1 MLRYPD
7 FYGSS
12 FTEFLQTCHQHLL
25 PSFGNLQADG
35 EWPNHVAAHGTTI
48 LALKYQDGVMLA
60 GDRRATEGFQVSA
73 RRIEK
78 VYKTD
83 EHSAIAIAGAA
94 GPCLEMVKL
103 FQTELEH
110 YEKIEG
116 ELLGLEGKANKLAKM
131 VSQNLPAALQGLV
144 VIPIFAGYDHK
155 RGEGRVYK
163 YDLTGGV
170 YEEDEHAATGSG
182 GRDARNT
189 LKKLYRAD
197 MEYREAIRLCLEAL
211 YDAADEDIGTAGAD
225 LKRDI
230 YPTVMTVMAG
240 GIATT
245 ADAILKEVSEQ
256 YFNRATGRPS

>member
-1 MLRYPD
+1 MLHYPD
-7 FYGSS
+7 VYGSS
-12 FTEFLQTCHQHLL
+12 FTEFVRASHQHLL
-25 PSFGNLQADG
+25 PSLSHLPATGDRG
-35 EWPNHVAAHGTTI
+35 TPVTTHGTTI
-48 LALKYQDGVMLA
+48 LALKYRDGVILA

-83 EHSAIAIAGAA
+83 GHSAIAIAGVA

-131 VSQNLPAALQGLV
+131 VSQNFAAALQGLV
-144 VIPIFAGYDHK
+144 AIPIFAGYDHK

-163 YDLTGGV
+163 YDLTGGI
-170 YEEDEHAATGSG
+170 YEEDEYAATGTG
-182 GRDARNT
+182 GKDARNT
-189 LKKLYRAD
+189 LKKLYRKD
-197 MEYREAIRLCLEAL
+197 MEHREAVRVCLEGL

-225 LKRDI
+225 LRRDI
-230 YPTVMTVMAG
+230 YPTVMTVTAG
-240 GIATT
+240 GIASVPT
-245 ADAILKEVSEQ
+245 AILKDVSQE
-256 YFNRATGRPS
+256 YFNGSAEGTS